1 MRIVQTSR
9 MINVS
14 GFIERLE
21 HGVQV
26 RREDVQFMHIKEPV
40 LIQRPQIE
48 DFNSLVV
55 VHDQVEQYV

>member
-1 MRIVQTSR
+1 MRVVQTSR

-21 HGVQV
+21 HGVLV
-26 RREDVQFMHIKEPV
+26 RREDVQFMHIKEPI